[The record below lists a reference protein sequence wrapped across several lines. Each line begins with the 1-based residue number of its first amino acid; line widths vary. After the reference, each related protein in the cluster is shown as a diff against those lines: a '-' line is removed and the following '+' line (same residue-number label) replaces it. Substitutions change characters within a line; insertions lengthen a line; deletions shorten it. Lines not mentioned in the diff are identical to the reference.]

1 MDKNAIKKY
10 AVWAR
15 QELISR
21 VSQRALIYG
30 ISLGEMQENVD
41 SINGKL
47 LTRREKSQ
55 RAALISRVKQ
65 IGYEQVIEE
74 VAYTWFN
81 RFCALRFMEV
91 NGYLPSH
98 VRVFTDENNAFNP
111 QILTE
116 TLHIELEGLNK
127 EIVFNL
133 KEKNQTEE
141 LYKYLLIVQCN
152 ALNSVL
158 PVMFQKI
165 EDYTELLFPDN
176 ILRQGS
182 VVEQLVSQIPEE
194 DWKDAVQII
203 GWLYQFY
210 ISVKKDE
217 VYASKETITK
227 DTLPAVTQLFTPDWI
242 VRYMAENSIG
252 RIWLESYPQS
262 PIKEEMRYYV
272 DDPEQPEEV
281 QQKINLIKYKD
292 VNPIDIKIIEPCCG
306 SGHILVYAF
315 DLLFKMYEE
324 KGYQAREI
332 PTLILKNNLFG
343 LEIDRRAAQLAYFS
357 LIMKARSANPRFF
370 SERYYTAPKIRELI
384 SSDTLIRNNFI
395 AHLREW
401 NILSAQVTE
410 DLEYLIEVFKN
421 AKTIGSLLKIKPL
434 DFGVIDNAV
443 AELKNAMYLHLEYTN
458 TLQISLPVL
467 EQLVEQAK
475 VLSRKYDVMI
485 TNPPYIGISTMEAPV
500 KGYAVKNYPDSKSDM
515 FAMFMQTDFV
525 KPNGFLAMINMHSWM
540 FLSSYEKLR
549 KTIIT
554 TKEIITMAH
563 LGAHAFETIGGEVVQ
578 TTAFILRNSNISE
591 FKGVF
596 YRLVNTKSYAD
607 KENDFVK
614 CMNDANSKIRTIFNI
629 TNFIQ
634 LPGYRIAYWASSGD
648 INKFEQ
654 KKLLKNYVVT
664 KQGLKSSDDKRFF
677 RYWVEVSYNKLALC
691 NVGAKWVS
699 LNKGGSRKWYGDN
712 WYVVNWEDDG
722 KEIKDYAKSL
732 YGCVTRTITSIEYY
746 FKECISW
753 PQISS
758 EPNFRYIPSG
768 FIFNAAGPS
777 MFCIDKTQL
786 LYILGFLNTKLVQRY
801 VEFLNPTNNKCV
813 TDMLQVPFIALNNSY
828 VNDIVSN
835 NLFLSKADWDSYE
848 TSWDFK
854 KHPLI

>member
-1 MDKNAIKKY
+1 M
-10 AVWAR
+10 
-15 QELISR
+15 
-21 VSQRALIYG
+21 
-30 ISLGEMQENVD
+30 
-41 SINGKL
+41 
-47 LTRREKSQ
+47 
-55 RAALISRVKQ
+55 
-65 IGYEQVIEE
+65 GYEQVIEE

-116 TLHIELEGLNK
+116 ALHIELEGLNK
-127 EIVFNL
+127 EIVFTL

-182 VVEQLVSQIPEE
+182 VVEQLISQIPEE

-281 QQKINLIKYKD
+281 QRKINLIKYKD

-370 SERYYTAPKIRELI
+370 SDRYYTAPKIRELI
-384 SSDTLIRNNFI
+384 SSDTLIQNNFI
-395 AHLREW
+395 AHLREL
-401 NILSAQVTE
+401 NILSMQAME
-410 DLEYLIEVFKN
+410 DFEYLVDVFKY
-421 AKTIGSLLKIKPL
+421 AKTIGSLLKIKSL
-434 DFGVIDNAV
+434 NFEVIDNAV
-443 AELKNAMYLHLEYTN
+443 AELKNAMYSHLEYTN
-458 TLQISLPVL
+458 ILQISLPVL

-485 TNPPYIGISTMEAPV
+485 TNPPYIGISTMEAAV
-500 KGYAVKNYPDSKSDM
+500 KDYAVKNYPDSKSDM

-578 TTAFILRNSNISE
+578 TTTFVIRNCNYSGN
-591 FKGVF
+591 GVYF
-596 YRLVNTKSYAD
+596 RLVDSVN
-607 KENDFVK
+607 KEQDFV
-614 CMNDANSKIRTIFNI
+614 NNLHGGGVRYI
-629 TNFIQ
+629 TDLSAYIAI
-634 LPGYRIAYWASSGD
+634 PGSPIAYWISVG
-648 INKFEQ
+648 
-654 KKLLKNYVVT
+654 LLRSFMNGKSLGEIAEP
-664 KQGLKSSDDKRFF
+664 KQGLATGNNDKFLRFWF
-677 RYWVEVSYNKLALC
+677 EVGQN
-691 NVGAKWVS
+691 NVFYDATDYINAFASGKKWFPC
-699 LNKGGSRKWYGDN
+699 NKGGTYRKWYGNNERFID
-712 WYVVNWEDDG
+712 WLADG
-722 KEIKDYAKSL
+722 QEIKSFN
-732 YGCVTRTITSIEYY
+732 GSVIRNSQYY
-746 FKECISW
+746 FQEGGTWSTLA
-753 PQISS
+753 SN
-758 EPNFRYIPSG
+758 NFSMRYSPKG
-768 FIFNAAGPS
+768 FIFESKGSVCFAKNEDEL
-777 MFCIDKTQL
+777 C
-786 LYILGFLNTKLVQRY
+786 YIIGLLNTKVINQALLV
-801 VEFLNPTNNKCV
+801 LSPTLDYHEGPLSRVPVLLDNSVKN
-813 TDMLQVPFIALNNSY
+813 QVDCIVKENIFI
-828 VNDIVSN
+828 
-835 NLFLSKADWDSYE
+835 SKKDWDSFE
-848 TSWDFK
+848 NSWDFK

>member
-30 ISLGEMQENVD
+30 ISVREMQENAD

-65 IGYEQVIEE
+65 MGYEQVIEE

-116 TLHIELEGLNK
+116 ALHIELEGLNK
-127 EIVFNL
+127 EIVFTL

-182 VVEQLVSQIPEE
+182 VVEQLISQIPEE

-281 QQKINLIKYKD
+281 QRKINLIKYKD

-306 SGHILVYAF
+306 SG
-315 DLLFKMYEE
+315 
-324 KGYQAREI
+324 
-332 PTLILKNNLFG
+332 
-343 LEIDRRAAQLAYFS
+343 DR
-357 LIMKARSANPRFF
+357 
-370 SERYYTAPKIRELI
+370 
-384 SSDTLIRNNFI
+384 
-395 AHLREW
+395 
-401 NILSAQVTE
+401 
-410 DLEYLIEVFKN
+410 
-421 AKTIGSLLKIKPL
+421 
-434 DFGVIDNAV
+434 
-443 AELKNAMYLHLEYTN
+443 
-458 TLQISLPVL
+458 
-467 EQLVEQAK
+467 
-475 VLSRKYDVMI
+475 
-485 TNPPYIGISTMEAPV
+485 
-500 KGYAVKNYPDSKSDM
+500 KS
-515 FAMFMQTDFV
+515 
-525 KPNGFLAMINMHSWM
+525 
-540 FLSSYEKLR
+540 
-549 KTIIT
+549 
-554 TKEIITMAH
+554 
-563 LGAHAFETIGGEVVQ
+563 VV
-578 TTAFILRNSNISE
+578 
-591 FKGVF
+591 
-596 YRLVNTKSYAD
+596 
-607 KENDFVK
+607 
-614 CMNDANSKIRTIFNI
+614 
-629 TNFIQ
+629 
-634 LPGYRIAYWASSGD
+634 
-648 INKFEQ
+648 
-654 KKLLKNYVVT
+654 
-664 KQGLKSSDDKRFF
+664 
-677 RYWVEVSYNKLALC
+677 
-691 NVGAKWVS
+691 
-699 LNKGGSRKWYGDN
+699 
-712 WYVVNWEDDG
+712 
-722 KEIKDYAKSL
+722 
-732 YGCVTRTITSIEYY
+732 
-746 FKECISW
+746 
-753 PQISS
+753 
-758 EPNFRYIPSG
+758 
-768 FIFNAAGPS
+768 
-777 MFCIDKTQL
+777 
-786 LYILGFLNTKLVQRY
+786 
-801 VEFLNPTNNKCV
+801 
-813 TDMLQVPFIALNNSY
+813 
-828 VNDIVSN
+828 
-835 NLFLSKADWDSYE
+835 
-848 TSWDFK
+848 
-854 KHPLI
+854 